1 MTQNWLAIAALLIC
15 SPVVGQDAGPR
26 AGDAF
31 ENVTVLHD
39 MPAEQMGKVMNIMS
53 AALGVGCTHCHA
65 GYEFAKEG
73 VANKAKA
80 REMITMTFALN
91 KDKFKGQTE
100 VTCMTCH
107 QGHARPLDPAVNATA
122 AHATE
127 ARPPYPPIVPLTVEQ
142 SLSAQRTVEQVLDRY
157 RQAMHGDKTNPSPAA
172 FEWAA
177 VRIEPNGKQEREIIK
192 LSPPSAWQV
201 VTHYG
206 QLAVTE
212 RFQEGVVAKLAR
224 DKPIALK
231 PDEAAHI
238 RIEATIALGSDL
250 KSLFPN
256 WTMASPVS
264 IDQQAMHVLR
274 ATHGQLTHQ
283 FYFDQQ
289 TGRLRRRTSSLPT
302 VLGSYVTEVDYDDY
316 QSLDGRLVPT
326 KTHFRMPSVSWERRL
341 NARQ

>member
-1 MTQNWLAIAALLIC
+1 MTRNWLAIAALLTC
-15 SPVVGQDAGPR
+15 SSINAQDTALR

-31 ENVTVLHD
+31 ESVTVLQD

-73 VANKAKA
+73 VANKTKA
-80 REMITMTFALN
+80 REMITMTLALN
-91 KDKFKGQTE
+91 KERFKGQTA

-107 QGHARPLDPAVNATA
+107 QGHTKPLDPNVNATA
-122 AHATE
+122 VSA
-127 ARPPYPPIVPLTVEQ
+127 PDKQMPFPPI
-142 SLSAQRTVEQVLDRY
+142 LSAAAEKSSFVQLTVEQVLDRY
-157 RQAMHGDKTNPSPAA
+157 RQAMKAEKNTPLPVA

-177 VRIEPNGKQEREIIK
+177 ERVEPSGKEEREVIK

-212 RFQEGVVAKLAR
+212 RFQDGVVSKLAGEQ
-224 DKPIALK
+224 PIALK
-231 PDEAAHI
+231 PDEVAHI
-238 RIEATIALGSDL
+238 KIEATIALGTDL
-250 KSLFPN
+250 KSLFAN
-256 WTMASPVS
+256 WSIAAPVS

-274 ATHGQLTHQ
+274 STHDQLTHH

-289 TGRLRRRTSSLPT
+289 TGRLRRRTTTLPT
-302 VLGSYVTEVDYDDY
+302 ILGSYVTEVDYADY
-316 QSLDGRLVPT
+316 QWLDGRLVPT
-326 KTHFRMPSVSWERRL
+326 NTHFRMPSVSWQRRL
-341 NARQ
+341 QPRQ